1 MKLGKPIP
9 DKKRDMSVTVL
20 PMIGMVE
27 RPQNQI
33 AGFQKLSK
41 TPTSNVPLGKTTYCK
56 HCDRPRA
63 RVKVTLASLIFY
75 LCENC
80 RDNLARMIRS
90 QTIDSELM
98 E

>member
-20 PMIGMVE
+20 PAIGMIE
-27 RPQNQI
+27 REKNGVLGYQRL
-33 AGFQKLSK
+33 AK
-41 TPTSNVPLGKTTYCK
+41 TPASNVPLGKTTYCK

-90 QTIDSELM
+90 QTIDAELM

>member
-1 MKLGKPIP
+1 MKLGKPIL
-9 DKKRDMSVTVL
+9 DKKRNMSVTVL
-20 PMIGMVE
+20 PSIGMIE
-27 RPQNQI
+27 RERN
-33 AGFQKLSK
+33 GTVGYFKLAK
-41 TPTSNVPLGKTTYCK
+41 TPSNNVPMGKTTYCK

-63 RVKVTLASLIFY
+63 RVKITFSSLVIY

-90 QTIDSELM
+90 QTIDAELM

>member
-1 MKLGKPIP
+1 MKLGKIP
-9 DKKRDMSVTVL
+9 EKRRDMSVTVL

-27 RPQNQI
+27 RERN
-33 AGFQKLSK
+33 GTVGYFKLSK
-41 TPTSNVPLGKTTYCK
+41 TPTSNVPMGKTTYCK

-90 QTIDSELM
+90 QTIDSELLG
-98 E
+98 

>member
-1 MKLGKPIP
+1 MKLGKPIS

-20 PMIGMVE
+20 PTIGMIE
-27 RPQNQI
+27 REKNGVLGYQR
-33 AGFQKLSK
+33 LSK
-41 TPTSNVPLGKTTYCK
+41 TPSNNVPLGKTTYCK

-63 RVKVTLASLIFY
+63 RVKITFSSLVIY

-80 RDNLARMIRS
+80 RDSLARMIRS